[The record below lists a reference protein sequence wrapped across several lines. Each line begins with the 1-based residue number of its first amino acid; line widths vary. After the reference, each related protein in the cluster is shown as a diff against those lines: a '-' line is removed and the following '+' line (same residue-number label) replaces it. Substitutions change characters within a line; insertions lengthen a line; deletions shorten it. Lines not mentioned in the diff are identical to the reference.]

1 MGISD
6 GLSRGLEVTNTG
18 APISIPVGEET
29 LGRIVD
35 VLGTPIDE
43 KGPVEAKRSYA
54 DSPQAPVYEDQMGGN
69 EVLETGIKV
78 IDLICPLLGR
88 KGWFVRWCWRW

>member
-1 MGISD
+1 M
-6 GLSRGLEVTNTG
+6 TNTG

-43 KGPVEAKRSYA
+43 KGPVDAKEVMPIHRK
-54 DSPQAPVYEDQMGGN
+54 APAYEDQIGGN
-69 EVLETGIKV
+69 EVLKRALRSST
-78 IDLICPLLGR
+78 
-88 KGWFVRWCWRW
+88 